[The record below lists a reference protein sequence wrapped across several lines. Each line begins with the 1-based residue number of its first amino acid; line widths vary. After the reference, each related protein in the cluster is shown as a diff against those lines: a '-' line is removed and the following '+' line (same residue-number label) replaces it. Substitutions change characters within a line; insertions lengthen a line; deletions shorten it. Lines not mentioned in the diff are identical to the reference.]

1 MPEDYTED
9 DLRAINEYEKLAMT
23 RNDERIK
30 YKKILEDEKSKIN
43 QHIKENIDEI
53 DNNVFKLFQ
62 IKLKYN
68 SAINQEYLKI
78 IRLSKMLSDSEQR
91 KQHIELHR

>member
-1 MPEDYTED
+1 MSEDYTED

-43 QHIKENIDEI
+43 QHIKKNIDEI

-62 IKLKYN
+62 IKIKYN
-68 SAINQEYLKI
+68 SAINQECLKM

-91 KQHIELHR
+91 KQHIKLHR

>member
-1 MPEDYTED
+1 MPEDYTKD
-9 DLRAINEYEKLAMT
+9 DLKAINEYEKLSTT

-43 QHIKENIDEI
+43 QYIKENIDEI
-53 DNNVFKLFQ
+53 DNNIFKLFQ

-91 KQHIELHR
+91 KQNIKLHR